1 MCIRADGQCPMIYT
15 VGESTP
21 NILVE
26 YIARFLIKI
35 GFGWL
40 PLAAANRGKASTP
53 ENEALFMNDPLTY
66 HGNLRVAT
74 GLQLLSGMFHLRAN
88 MNAFRMP
95 VFLAH
100 GKKDRVT
107 EWQGSEE
114 FYALCGS
121 MDRELKLY
129 EDMQHDILRE
139 PDAEVVLAETRD
151 WVLKRLK

>member
-1 MCIRADGQCPMIYT
+1 MIYT

>member
-1 MCIRADGQCPMIYT
+1 MIYT

-21 NILVE
+21 NIFVE
-26 YIARFLIKI
+26 YLARFLIRI

-40 PLAAANRGKASTP
+40 PLAPANRGKASTP

-74 GLQLLSGMFHLRAN
+74 GLQLLSGMLHLREN
-88 MNAFRMP
+88 MNMFRMP

-107 EWQGSEE
+107 EWQ
-114 FYALCGS
+114 
-121 MDRELKLY
+121 
-129 EDMQHDILRE
+129 
-139 PDAEVVLAETRD
+139 
-151 WVLKRLK
+151 